1 MTRKHRKNFRV
12 DAAKVRCV
20 QRLLHAETERE
31 AIERALDFVISEYR
45 RNELALAANDERLAT
60 GIAIR
65 DVYGS

>member
-12 DAAKVRCV
+12 DAAEVRRV
-20 QRLLHAETERE
+20 QRLLHVETERE

-45 RNELALAANDERLAT
+45 RNELALAANDELLAT